1 MLDLFLLGGAVPSSG
16 GGLNGI
22 INKLV
27 GDWVGP
33 AYIILIALVAVHFI
47 KDRQFR
53 ELAAF
58 GGIAAIV
65 GLFIFFGNA
74 LFGAGGKVTT
84 SVQQVAEGIQMVM
97 PNEALG
103 TNQSYS
109 GSVK

>member
-1 MLDLFLLGGAVPSSG
+1 MLDLFLLGGAVQSSG
-16 GGLNGI
+16 GGLNGV

-65 GLFIFFGNA
+65 GLFIFFGNQ
-74 LFGAGGKVTT
+74 LFGASGKVTK
-84 SVQQVAEGIQMVM
+84 SVQSVADTIQMVI
-97 PNEALG
+97 PNEVLS